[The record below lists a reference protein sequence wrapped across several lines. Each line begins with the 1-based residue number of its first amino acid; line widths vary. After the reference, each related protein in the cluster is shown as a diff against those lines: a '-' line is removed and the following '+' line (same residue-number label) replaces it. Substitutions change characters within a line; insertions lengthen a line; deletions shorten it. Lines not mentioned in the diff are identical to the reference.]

1 MKKELIGLKNMVCQK
16 NQQKAQEMSIRK
28 QSKSKKAKEMK
39 NKKEKVFFLNQR
51 IDPEGLTPD
60 QQESQKEKTEVK
72 ELLKILRTERQE
84 SSL

>member
-1 MKKELIGLKNMVCQK
+1 MVCQK